1 MDKRKVKIT
10 SRVLDAVTLNL
21 PDTIQFIEDYLE
33 QECSKENISV
43 DEVIFYYIPRSKK
56 LAQKNISYFL
66 ALGFK
71 AEKCSLHL
79 TKYAKGRYSS
89 IQFSLQFEM

>member
-21 PDTIQFIEDYLE
+21 PDTIQFIEDYPE

-43 DEVIFYYIPRSKK
+43 DEVIFYYIPR
-56 LAQKNISYFL
+56 
-66 ALGFK
+66 
-71 AEKCSLHL
+71 
-79 TKYAKGRYSS
+79 
-89 IQFSLQFEM
+89 